1 MIFSDVLALI
11 VVYVYVAIIF
21 VVAEMV
27 LKTRPEVSR
36 KFLHIMV
43 GNMIF
48 AMPFFSDPWVM
59 VWFLTLPIT
68 IVLFFLTEYSPIKI
82 ENSVTESGHALGLFF
97 YAGIWTLLI
106 AIFAS
111 IAPAGDP
118 KYYIWIVALAIVPMV
133 YGDGFAAL
141 IGQKFGKVKY
151 TVFGGTKSLE
161 GSLTMFVITTVMSV
175 FVWMVFTSIGCAM
188 PEFNLVYIISIS
200 AVATVCEAL
209 SYGGIDNLSVPA
221 ITSILYYLVAVL

>member
-1 MIFSDVLALI
+1 MIFTDIVALI
-11 VVYVYVAIIF
+11 IVYLYVAIIF
-21 VVAEMV
+21 VVAEKV

-68 IVLFFLTEYSPIKI
+68 VVLFFLTEYSPIKI
-82 ENSVTESGHALGLFF
+82 DNSVTESGHALGLFF
-97 YAGIWTLLI
+97 YAGIWTVLI
-106 AIFAS
+106 AVFS
-111 IAPAGDP
+111 N
-118 KYYIWIVALAIVPMV
+118 YLWIVALAIVPMV

-141 IGQKFGKVKY
+141 IGQKFGKIKY

-175 FVWMVFTSIGCAM
+175 FVWMVFTTIGYPM
-188 PEFNLVYIISIS
+188 PEFNLFYIIAIS

-221 ITSILYYLVAVL
+221 LTSILYYLVAVM